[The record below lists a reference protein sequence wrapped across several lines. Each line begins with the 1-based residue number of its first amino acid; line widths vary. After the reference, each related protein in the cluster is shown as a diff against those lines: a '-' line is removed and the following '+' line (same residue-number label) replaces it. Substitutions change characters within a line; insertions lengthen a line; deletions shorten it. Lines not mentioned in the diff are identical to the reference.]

1 MAEPTT
7 EAPEAG
13 EHPGL
18 TDEQRA
24 HRAEALAQ
32 VRKFG
37 DPALRSRASE
47 VREFDDE
54 LAAEAE
60 RMIEIMGGAIGVGLA
75 ATQLGI
81 MRRLLVFQAASDARP
96 TALVNP
102 QVEWLSADEVIAEE
116 GCLS

>member
-1 MAEPTT
+1 MAEPTTEVT

-13 EHPGL
+13 EHAGL

-24 HRAEALAQ
+24 HRAEALAR

-60 RMIEIMGGAIGVGLA
+60 RMIEIGAGAIGA
-75 ATQLGI
+75 ARPATQLGS
-81 MRRLLVFQAASDARP
+81 MRGLLVFQAASEARP

-102 QVEWLSADEVIAEE
+102 QI
-116 GCLS
+116 